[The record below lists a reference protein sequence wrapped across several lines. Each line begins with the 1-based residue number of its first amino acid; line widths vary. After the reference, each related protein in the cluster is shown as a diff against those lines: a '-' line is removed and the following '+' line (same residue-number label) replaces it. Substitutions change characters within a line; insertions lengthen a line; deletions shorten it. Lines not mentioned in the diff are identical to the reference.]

1 MVIFRQTRSFV
12 YRALPE
18 FQAEK
23 EAQVGAIV
31 RYFIVSL
38 TAPQDLLSSA
48 LRA

>member
-1 MVIFRQTRSFV
+1 MSYLISEPLRHRTMVIFRQTRSFV

-23 EAQVGAIV
+23 EA
-31 RYFIVSL
+31 REELLFITL
-38 TAPQDLLSSA
+38 